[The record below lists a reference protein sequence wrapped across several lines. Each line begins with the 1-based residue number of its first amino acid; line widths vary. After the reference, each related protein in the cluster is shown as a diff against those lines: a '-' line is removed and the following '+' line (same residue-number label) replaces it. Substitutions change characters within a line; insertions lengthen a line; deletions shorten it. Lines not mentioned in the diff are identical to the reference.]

1 MTEIPEHLLARS
13 RARRAAAGLGG
24 DAAPAGGEVEV
35 ASTGATPAASPAAAT
50 PATQAAPAPPPPPP
64 PPTPPYIQAYKDR
77 RKIPFW
83 VMPVLLAL
91 PLYLFI
97 YANTL
102 VKPSAGE
109 TGALATGK
117 TLYVTNCSGCH
128 GASGEGGV
136 GPAFTGGAVITTW
149 PDFKDHI
156 KWVSLGSGKWP
167 DPTYGAQSKPIGSG
181 GMPTFAQSEG
191 GPLTPLEI
199 AQIVRYEREILAGA
213 PPDPALVAIT
223 EGTAPPIGADGK
235 PVG

>member
-1 MTEIPEHLLARS
+1 
-13 RARRAAAGLGG
+13 
-24 DAAPAGGEVEV
+24 
-35 ASTGATPAASPAAAT
+35 
-50 PATQAAPAPPPPPP
+50 
-64 PPTPPYIQAYKDR
+64 
-77 RKIPFW
+77 
-83 VMPVLLAL
+83 MPVLLAL

-156 KWVSLGSGKWP
+156 KWVSLGSGKLAH
-167 DPTYGAQSKPIGSG
+167 DPTYGAQSK
-181 GMPTFAQSEG
+181 TDR
-191 GPLTPLEI
+191 
-199 AQIVRYEREILAGA
+199 VRRHA
-213 PPDPALVAIT
+213 DVRPALTDVERSPDAARRSRRSCGLKPSARILGPAPRPWEHHALEKVGEGPSFT
-223 EGTAPPIGADGK
+223 EGTAPPLGAEAGLIA
-235 PVG
+235 PSG